1 MTARIDALAFRMAT
15 AEDASRLAAVMA
27 EGIGTYRSFAGERFT
42 PPGTAEIEAAFAG
55 RLGRPD
61 VWCRLA
67 ADGDALA
74 GYVSLLPATQAAHAV
89 ADPTLM
95 HFWMLFVR
103 PPWWGSGLAA
113 RLHADACAEARA
125 RGFSALRL
133 FTPVA
138 QVRARAFYE
147 REGWAVA
154 GVPFA
159 HDGMGIDMVEYRRAL
174 P

>member
-1 MTARIDALAFRMAT
+1 VTARIDALAFARAT
-15 AEDASRLAAVMA
+15 ADDAGPLAAVMA
-27 EGIGTYRSFAGERFT
+27 EGIGTYRSFGGERFT
-42 PPGTAEIEAAFAG
+42 PPAAAEIAEGLAA
-55 RLGRPD
+55 RLGRPH
-61 VWCRLA
+61 VWCQVARDGA
-67 ADGDALA
+67 AVA
-74 GYVSLLPATQAAHAV
+74 GYVSLLPAAQATRPSAE
-89 ADPTLM
+89 PGLM

-103 PPWWGSGLAA
+103 PPWWGSGLAG
-113 RLHADACAEARA
+113 RLHADACAEAHA

-133 FTPVA
+133 FTPAA

-154 GVPFA
+154 GAPFA